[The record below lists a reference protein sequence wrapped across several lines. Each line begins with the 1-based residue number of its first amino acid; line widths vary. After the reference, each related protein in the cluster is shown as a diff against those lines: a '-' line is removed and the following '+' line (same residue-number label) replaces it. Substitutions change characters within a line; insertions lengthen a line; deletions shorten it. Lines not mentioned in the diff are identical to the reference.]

1 MGREKVTFPTTS
13 FFNEEIYLG
22 YSVAIPGK
30 LLDHSAP
37 WPPQRQPCC
46 LQKTS
51 IQKLPT
57 GFDENNWQHLSLSPI
72 QYLHHRLQHK
82 HLRLQKNVV
91 RCNKFN
97 SSATFDEIMDSFQG
111 TCNAFKH
118 YRLLDFAIL

>member
-22 YSVAIPGK
+22 YSVATPGI
-30 LLDHSAP
+30 LLDLLAP
-37 WPPQRQPCC
+37 WPPQRQPYC

-51 IQKLPT
+51 IQKLQT

-72 QYLHHRLQHK
+72 QCLHRRLQHK

-91 RCNKFN
+91 RCHKFN
-97 SSATFDEIMDSFQG
+97 SSAMFHEITDGFEGS
-111 TCNAFKH
+111 CNV
-118 YRLLDFAIL
+118 